1 MASDFKP
8 ESQLQFTQTG
18 EIQRDAGLT
27 QSMLQLNKRLCK
39 QAPTHPD
46 VSSFVMLANPVTLT
60 KACAAVPECDC
71 DL

>member
-8 ESQLQFTQTG
+8 ESQLQLTQT
-18 EIQRDAGLT
+18 EKYRDADLT
-27 QSMLQLNKRLCK
+27 QSMLQLNKRVCK

-46 VSSFVMLANPVTLT
+46 GSSFAMLANSVTPT
-60 KACAAVPECDC
+60 KACAAVPVC

>member
-8 ESQLQFTQTG
+8 ESQLQLTQT
-18 EIQRDAGLT
+18 EKYRDADLT
-27 QSMLQLNKRLCK
+27 QSMLQLNKRVCK

-46 VSSFVMLANPVTLT
+46 GSSFAMLANSVTLT
-60 KACAAVPECDC
+60 KACAAVPVC